1 MVEPHDP
8 VLINSDSSSS
18 SSLTVGSASR
28 YYSAQLGLRFKMQP
42 HLFLSSSSSSSI
54 GDQLELTCVS
64 RVGLR
69 QGNDAVIEGRAKW
82 IVRLSID
89 GGDGGGI
96 GGGQRQAAT
105 AQSNQIAPVDHKWQQ
120 EEDDDYDDDQQEG
133 GVITTRRKGND
144 DDVLAATRIRPSSS
158 SDSDDGTAQSAISDS
173 ENPSRRTQ
181 PVVGSHPGKKKKLN
195 LDLSPLYFQHQM
207 RCYLFIGWAHSIFI
221 IAFDLLFYFTD

>member
-8 VLINSDSSSS
+8 VLINSDSSS

-158 SDSDDGTAQSAISDS
+158 SESGDGTAQSPISDS

-181 PVVGSHPGKKKKLN
+181 PVVGSHPGNKIN
-195 LDLSPLYFQHQM
+195 SISHHYFHPSNAL
-207 RCYLFIGWAHSIFI
+207 LFIYLLASLYIYYIIIRFIYIF
-221 IAFDLLFYFTD
+221 LLAD